1 MLVDTFLYDCKY
13 GAKDG
18 SFAVE
23 NWGVAM
29 KSVFGY
35 T

>member
-18 SFAVE
+18 SFAM
-23 NWGVAM
+23 GSLSVAM
-29 KSVFGY
+29 KSAFEDM
-35 T
+35 